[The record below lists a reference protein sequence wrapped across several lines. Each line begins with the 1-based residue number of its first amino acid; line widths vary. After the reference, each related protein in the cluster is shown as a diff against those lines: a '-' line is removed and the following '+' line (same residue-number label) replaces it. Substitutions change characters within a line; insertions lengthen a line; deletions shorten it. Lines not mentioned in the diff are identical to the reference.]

1 MIYRKR
7 GAVVRWEN
15 GTLIRVSESGVA
27 IEEGELFTCAP
38 EPSSRPVVESSGVM
52 ETVRAIE
59 AAVKPLNI
67 ERLIVSEGIAEHE
80 FEGRTWREETF
91 RIHCSIVNQHI
102 RALADSSTRR
112 LDDLHRITRAL
123 KRADQ
128 HEREPPARLILAPN
142 VTAAL
147 LPSLVGLAPPNV
159 ELSQAAGGIDGKGN
173 DIIEAHGEP
182 WPNWYRPSYRVRPI
196 RMPLNLRLRCDVTEI
211 ERDRPVAVA
220 LLAPPDGLTLRV
232 LVVDGMDD
240 GTSAYPA
247 TVRVTRIDAVG
258 EETVWYPYGGGSFG
272 AEMML

>member
-7 GAVVRWEN
+7 GDVVRWEN

-27 IEEGELFTCAP
+27 IEEGELFRCAP
-38 EPSSRPVVESSGVM
+38 ESSSRPVLESSSVI

-59 AAVKPLNI
+59 EAAKTLRI

-80 FEGRTWREETF
+80 FEGRTWREEAF
-91 RIHCSIVNQHI
+91 RIHCSIVNQRL
-102 RALADSSTRR
+102 RALVDSSTRR

-128 HEREPPARLILAPN
+128 HEREAPPRLILAPN

-147 LPSLVGLAPPNV
+147 LPLLIGLAPPNV
-159 ELSQAAGGIDGKGN
+159 ELSQAAGGIDGKGHE
-173 DIIEAHGEP
+173 IIEAVVEKANEP
-182 WPNWYRPSYRVRPI
+182 GPNWYRPSYRVRPI
-196 RMPLNLRLRCDVTEI
+196 RVPLNLRLRCDVTEI

-232 LVVDGMDD
+232 LIDD
-240 GTSAYPA
+240 GALAYPA